1 MADVFVFYAVKV
13 VCVCVCVYAA
23 FCVEFVSAFVDT
35 ISALVIPD
43 VVTAA
48 REIMWFVAIIIVCV
62 LFSSP

>member
-1 MADVFVFYAVKV
+1 MYL
-13 VCVCVCVYAA
+13 CVYSA